1 MMNNSG
7 PITELH
13 VWRSE
18 CWTELLMFPQ
28 ATLIHA
34 DIESAVSDARG
45 GKVKKR
51 PETLK

>member
-1 MMNNSG
+1 MSADQ
-7 PITELH
+7 
-13 VWRSE
+13 S
-18 CWTELLMFPQ
+18 ELLMFSQ